1 LNLLREIVSF
11 YVKELFVS
19 QMIAPVRVRT
29 AKHLSPKQIDAIKT
43 KMKQKTGS
51 NHIKLVVELSPDLL
65 AGFVVEYGF
74 VDPEALSVAT
84 EVIDLSLKAQ
94 LDKAAINMGVVSQV

>member
-1 LNLLREIVSF
+1 
-11 YVKELFVS
+11 
-19 QMIAPVRVRT
+19 
-29 AKHLSPKQIDAIKT
+29 
-43 KMKQKTGS
+43 
-51 NHIKLVVELSPDLL
+51 LL